1 MVAKRRKIQ
10 MELAFDVGSRGE
22 APSTGD
28 KGTEATMAKS
38 RTESSAST
46 IDTLTCPNRRVRDP
60 YARWCG
66 RRGAARR
73 PPIPIAERVER
84 TAAFPTDS
92 SVRSLCSLTR
102 NDKLRGTRSGRRLI
116 EIRRHICRPYSRF
129 V

>member
-46 IDTLTCPNRRVRDP
+46 AELMEEVCERESTRSDFPVWSRNDTLDCPNRRVRDP

-73 PPIPIAERVER
+73 PPIPIPKISGE
-84 TAAFPTDS
+84 S
-92 SVRSLCSLTR
+92 SSLVHSLASGDPSTR
-102 NDKLRGTRSGRRLI
+102 FARSG
-116 EIRRHICRPYSRF
+116 
-129 V
+129 

>member
-46 IDTLTCPNRRVRDP
+46 AELMEEVCERESTRSDFPVWSRNDTLDCPNRRVRDP

-73 PPIPIAERVER
+73 PPIPIKTPLRN
-84 TAAFPTDS
+84 AA
-92 SVRSLCSLTR
+92 RSL
-102 NDKLRGTRSGRRLI
+102 
-116 EIRRHICRPYSRF
+116 F
-129 V
+129 